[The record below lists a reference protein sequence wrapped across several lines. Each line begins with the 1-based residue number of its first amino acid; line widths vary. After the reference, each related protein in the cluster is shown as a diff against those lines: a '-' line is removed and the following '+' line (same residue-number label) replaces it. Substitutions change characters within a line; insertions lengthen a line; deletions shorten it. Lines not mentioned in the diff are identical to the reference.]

1 VTSVGDRTSPVM
13 RGAWV
18 MENLMGAPVPRPP
31 PGVEADLKAEVSAK
45 PSTVRERLERH
56 RTNPSCASCHAIMD
70 PIGFSLENFDLVGR
84 WRDHDGASPLDTSGK
99 LADGTPLSSP
109 QALRAALLARKDSFV
124 TAFTEKLLTYALGR
138 RIEYFDQPAIRDI
151 VRHADRQS
159 DRFSAFVLGI
169 VSSEPFQFK
178 AKASTHEKQTQ
189 TASR

>member
-1 VTSVGDRTSPVM
+1 
-13 RGAWV
+13 

-31 PGVEADLKAEVSAK
+31 PGVEADLKAEESAK

-56 RTNPSCASCHAIMD
+56 RTNPSCAMCHQIMD

-84 WRDHDGASPLDTSGK
+84 WRDHEGTSRIDTSGM
-99 LADGTPLSSP
+99 LVDGTPLSSP
-109 QALRAALLARKDSFV
+109 QALRSALLQRKDAFV

-138 RIEYFDQPAIRDI
+138 RIEYFDQPAIREI
-151 VRHADRQS
+151 VRNADRQG

-169 VSSEPFQFK
+169 VASEPFQFK
-178 AKASTHEKQTQ
+178 AKAPSNNEKPTQ